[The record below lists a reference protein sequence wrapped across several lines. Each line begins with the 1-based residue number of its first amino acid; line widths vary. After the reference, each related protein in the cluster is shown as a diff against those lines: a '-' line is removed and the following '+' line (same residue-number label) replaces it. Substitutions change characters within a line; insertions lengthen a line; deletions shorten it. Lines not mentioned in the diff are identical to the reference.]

1 MMTKVLFCIRH
12 ATPLC
17 ILPSGNLLIYKY
29 GVLLVVDKC
38 SECKYK
44 YRFSYRLKDILFI
57 RFSFLNR
64 LFRLGVRCAICVNEE
79 LVILVDNN
87 KIFEYNSVKNNITKG
102 FCLPNKIRPL
112 NFTQIKGINGFTD
125 GVVFGGYLS
134 NPTKKP
140 VHIYRR
146 VGVDKWEIVY
156 TFSEGEI
163 NHIHNIVVDKYRD
176 CLWVFTGDFDN
187 SAAIWKVTND
197 FNTVEKIKF
206 GSQKYRACVAFPMK
220 QGLLYATDT
229 PFADNYIYLLDVETL
244 QLKVIREISGSC
256 IYGCRWQDRYVF
268 SSTVEPDGRSQ
279 TLKGLMFNRKRGEG
293 IKDNYVHLYCGNFEE
308 GFSDIYKE
316 KKDCYPY
323 IFQFGVFKFPSGINN
338 SDTLYFQPIATKK
351 NDLKLVCIK
360 NK

>member
-1 MMTKVLFCIRH
+1 MTPIIIEENDRLICYSRGSFY
-12 ATPLC
+12 
-17 ILPSGNLLIYKY
+17 LLQN
-29 GVLLVVDKC
+29 GVLIDKYDVFKNVKERLLSRIGIIC
-38 SECKYK
+38 RLL
-44 YRFSYRLKDILFI
+44 RFGLRSAILM
-57 RFSFLNR
+57 
-64 LFRLGVRCAICVNEE
+64 
-79 LVILVDNN
+79 DDN
-87 KIFEYNSVKNNITKG
+87 KILLYISEFIYEYSFSEKKLSG
-102 FCLPNKIRPL
+102 GYKLQDKIRPL

-176 CLWVFTGDFDN
+176 CIWVFTGDFDN